1 MTRFQAQDDARLVMT
16 SAAARAERANQPR
29 HLVLLGVAVLA
40 GALLMLAL
48 AWRSYGAARGNLDE
62 QRAQASR
69 VVESA
74 ARLRALRQ
82 AREQDDGPRTG
93 VASQQVLTRIEQL
106 GRDAGLRDRLVPP
119 RTSSRRE
126 PGANAVRTTWD
137 YDVRDPSLAAVMDWC
152 TRVPEQMPDLEVYAV
167 RVRPEAQ
174 AWFVTVTFRRW
185 ERAE

>member
-1 MTRFQAQDDARLVMT
+1 MTRLQSQDDMRLALT

-29 HLVLLGVAVLA
+29 HLVLLSAAVLA

-48 AWRSYGAARGNLDE
+48 AWRSYAAARASLDD
-62 QRAQASR
+62 QRTQAAR
-69 VVESA
+69 VVETA

-82 AREQDDGPRTG
+82 ARDQDDGSRTG

-106 GRDAGLRDRLVPP
+106 GREAGLRDRLVAP
-119 RTSSRRE
+119 RTNSAR
-126 PGANAVRTTWD
+126 PQGATAVRTTWE
-137 YDVRDPSLAAVMDWC
+137 YDVRDPSLGAIMDWC
-152 TRVPEQMPDLEVYAV
+152 TRVPEQMPDLEVYAI